1 MKVKEMAAKSEK
13 ELTNLLNDL
22 TKKLQE
28 ARVNSRTRDTKNVKE
43 IQNLKRDIA
52 RIHTINR
59 ARELAVKE
67 EK

>member
-13 ELTNLLNDL
+13 ELTNLFNDL